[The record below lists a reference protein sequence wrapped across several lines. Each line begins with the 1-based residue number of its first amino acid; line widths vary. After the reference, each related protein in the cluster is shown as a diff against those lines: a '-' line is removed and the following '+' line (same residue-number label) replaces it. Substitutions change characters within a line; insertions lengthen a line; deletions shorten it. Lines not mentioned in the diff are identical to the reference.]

1 MRFLFIQAHA
11 RIFHVVTMCRML
23 EVSKAG
29 YYAWRARPLAERV
42 KEDRRLSARIRVIY
56 REAKGRYGSPR
67 VYQELR
73 ALGLRCG
80 KHRTARLM
88 RAEGLRATSARR
100 FRVTTQSDHAHPAAP
115 NVVARDF
122 AVPAPTPAAAA
133 AAAAA
138 PVWMADITYL
148 PTGDGWLYL
157 AVILERASRR
167 VVGWALRPHL
177 GQELARSALEMALQH
192 HRPAGGIHHSD
203 RGVQYASH
211 AYRQQL
217 EHAGFTASMSRRGN
231 CWDNAV
237 VESFFATVS
246 KELLV
251 DGGFTTREAAHQA
264 VFEFIEIWYNRKR
277 RHSALGYRTPAEYAE
292 ALRKAS

>member
-1 MRFLFIQAHA
+1 MRFLFIQSHA
-11 RIFHVVTMCRML
+11 RIFHITTMCRVL

-42 KEDRRLSARIRVIY
+42 KADRLLSARIRAIY
-56 REAKGRYGSPR
+56 EETKGRYGSPR
-67 VYQELR
+67 VHQELR
-73 ALGLRCG
+73 ALGLACG

-88 RAEGLRATSARR
+88 RAEGLRAKSARR
-100 FRVTTQSDHAHPAAP
+100 FRVTTQSKHAHPPAP
-115 NVVARDF
+115 NVLARDF
-122 AVPAPTPAAAA
+122 AVPEPTPV

-148 PTGDGWLYL
+148 PTGEGWLYL

-177 GQELARSALEMALQH
+177 GQELAVSALELALQH
-192 HRPAGGIHHSD
+192 HRPAGGVHHSD

-211 AYRQQL
+211 AYRQL
-217 EHAGFTASMSRRGN
+217 LRRAGFTASMSRRGD

-237 VESFFATVS
+237 VESFFATLT

-251 DGGFTTREAAHQA
+251 DGSFTTRDAARQA
-264 VFEFIEIWYNRKR
+264 VFGFIEIWYNRKR

-292 ALRKAS
+292 ELRRAS

>member
-1 MRFLFIQAHA
+1 MRFQFIHAHTN
-11 RIFHVVTMCRML
+11 IFHITAMCRVL
-23 EVSKAG
+23 EVSRAG

-42 KEDRRLSARIRVIY
+42 KENQALLARIRAIY
-56 REAKGRYGSPR
+56 AETKGRYGSPR
-67 VYQELR
+67 VHQELR
-73 ALGLRCG
+73 ALGLTCG

-88 RAEGLRATSARR
+88 RTDGLRAKSARH
-100 FRVTTQSDHAHPAAP
+100 FRVTTQSEHGHPVPP

-122 AVPAPTPAAAA
+122 AVADPGNAAASA
-133 AAAAA
+133 ES

-148 PTGDGWLYL
+148 PTGEGWLYL

-177 GQELARSALEMALQH
+177 GQELALSALSMALQH
-192 HRPAGGIHHSD
+192 ERPTGGVHHSD

-211 AYRQQL
+211 AYRRL
-217 EHAGFTASMSRRGN
+217 LSGSGFTASMSRRGN

-237 VESFFATVS
+237 VESFFATLS
-246 KELLV
+246 KELLI
-251 DGGFTTREAAHQA
+251 DGIFPTREAARQA

-292 ALRKAS
+292 ELAKAS

>member
-1 MRFLFIQAHA
+1 MRFLFIQSHA
-11 RIFHVVTMCRML
+11 RIFHITTMCRVL
-23 EVSKAG
+23 KVSRAG

-56 REAKGRYGSPR
+56 EEAKGRYGSPR

-73 ALGLRCG
+73 ALGLTCG

-88 RAEGLRATSARR
+88 RSEGLRAKSVRH
-100 FRVTTQSDHAHPAAP
+100 FRVTTQSAHAHPPAP
-115 NVVARDF
+115 NVLARDF
-122 AVPAPTPAAAA
+122 GVPEPSA

-148 PTGDGWLYL
+148 PTGEGWLYL
-157 AVILERASRR
+157 AVILERATRR

-177 GQELARSALEMALQH
+177 GQELARSALEMALTQQ
-192 HRPAGGIHHSD
+192 RPASGGVHHSD
-203 RGVQYASH
+203 RGVQYATH
-211 AYRQQL
+211 AYRGRL
-217 EHAGFTASMSRRGN
+217 TAAGFAVSMSRRGN

-237 VESFFATVS
+237 VESFFGTLT

-251 DGGFTTREAAHQA
+251 DGPFSTRDAAREA
-264 VFEFIEIWYNRKR
+264 VFEFIEVWYNRRR

-292 ALRKAS
+292 ELRKAS

>member
-1 MRFLFIQAHA
+1 
-11 RIFHVVTMCRML
+11 MCRVL
-23 EVSKAG
+23 EVSRAG
-29 YYAWRARPLAERV
+29 YYAWCVRPLAERV
-42 KEDRRLSARIRVIY
+42 KDDRRLSARIRAIY
-56 REAKGRYGSPR
+56 EETKGRYGSPR

-73 ALGLRCG
+73 ALGLPCG
-80 KHRTARLM
+80 RHRTARLM
-88 RAEGLRATSARR
+88 RAAGLRAKSARR
-100 FRVTTQSDHAHPAAP
+100 FRVTTQSDHARPTAP
-115 NVVARDF
+115 NVLARDF
-122 AVPAPTPAAAA
+122 AVPAPTSA

-148 PTGDGWLYL
+148 PTGEGWLYL

-177 GQELARSALEMALQH
+177 GQELARSALAMALQH
-192 HRPAGGIHHSD
+192 HRPTRGVHHSD
-203 RGVQYASH
+203 RGTQYASH

-217 EHAGFTASMSRRGN
+217 QHAGFTASMSRRGN

-251 DGGFTTREAAHQA
+251 DGGFTTREAAYQA

>member
-1 MRFLFIQAHA
+1 MRFLFIQSHA
-11 RIFHVVTMCRML
+11 RIFHITTMCRVL
-23 EVSKAG
+23 KVSRAG

-56 REAKGRYGSPR
+56 EEAKGRYGSPR
-67 VYQELR
+67 VHQELR
-73 ALGLRCG
+73 ALGLTCG

-88 RAEGLRATSARR
+88 RSEGLRAKSARR
-100 FRVTTQSDHAHPAAP
+100 FRVTTQSEHAHSTAP

-122 AVPAPTPAAAA
+122 AVTQPTAAPV
-133 AAAAA
+133 A

-157 AVILERASRR
+157 AVILERATRR

-177 GQELARSALEMALQH
+177 GQELARSALEMALEHQ
-192 HRPAGGIHHSD
+192 RPASGGVHHSD
-203 RGVQYASH
+203 RGVQYATH
-211 AYRQQL
+211 AYRRRL
-217 EHAGFTASMSRRGN
+217 TEAGFTLSMSRRGD

-237 VESFFATVS
+237 VESFFGTLT
-246 KELLV
+246 KELLI
-251 DGGFTTREAAHQA
+251 DGLFPTRDAARQA
-264 VFEFIEIWYNRKR
+264 VFEFIEVWYNRRR

-292 ALRKAS
+292 ELRKAS